1 MRVLLTGIAGFI
13 GFHVAKKLADDGHE
27 VLGID
32 ILNNYY
38 DPSLKYERLE
48 ILGFNSEN
56 IDSKKVVNSYK
67 YNNLSFVNL
76 DILNKERVLSL
87 FNNYKFTHICHLAA
101 QAGIRDSIENPDSYI
116 AINIVGFFNILDA
129 CRIYKDSIEHFVYAS
144 TSAVYGLN
152 EKMPSSEDSI
162 TDHPLNLYAA
172 SKKSNEVIAHAYSSS
187 FNIPTTG
194 LRFFTVYG
202 PYGRPDMALYLFA
215 DGIMR
220 QSTINVFN
228 NGDMARDFTYV
239 DDVVN
244 GVCNVLKKPARSDSS
259 FDTQNPNS
267 SSSFAPYRIYNV
279 GTGQAVKLMEFINEL
294 EINLENKACK
304 NFLPMQKAD
313 VVESCCDISKLKND
327 FAYEALTSI
336 KDGIRKF
343 AIWYKSK
350 ISK

>member
-56 IDSKKVVNSYK
+56 IDNKKVVNSHK

-76 DILNKERVLSL
+76 DILNKEQVLSL

-244 GVCNVLKKPARSDSS
+244 GVCNVLKKPARSDSN